1 MIKNLCLLL
10 LVMVL
15 VQGCSKPGGKGV
27 GIPRPPMDEDEP
39 SPATEKVI
47 PTK

>member
-1 MIKNLCLLL
+1 MIKNLYFLL

-15 VQGCSKPGGKGV
+15 VQGCSKPGGQGV
-27 GIPRPPMDEDEP
+27 GRPRPPMDEDEP
-39 SPATEKVI
+39 LPAKEKVI

>member
-1 MIKNLCLLL
+1 MIRKIGLLL

-15 VQGCSKPGGKGV
+15 VQGCSKPNEQGV
-27 GIPRPPMDEDEP
+27 GMPRPAMDEDEP
-39 SPATEKVI
+39 KPAKENAI